1 MMMTLATHE
10 DITRQKASRATLKP
24 KRQMSSHN
32 RLPDVPF
39 GRAVGSFSL
48 VRSTCTSSY
57 PEILWRDLDGK
68 ESTSLMPPSLV
79 PSIGFVSSCHRSRNS
94 ISRIRSSRFC
104 LSDRLRL
111 RSQSLR
117 QAPDST
123 ARHTIS
129 TRIAALQPRESRAAR
144 HPLTRSGLLA
154 SNGSHG
160 MNSTML
166 TISVHSGG
174 PLVGCLF

>member
-104 LSDRLRL
+104 FNSSLCSLCSPLVLMRHDSS
-111 RSQSLR
+111 SQSCGL
-117 QAPDST
+117 QEAST
-123 ARHTIS
+123 IRPT
-129 TRIAALQPRESRAAR
+129 
-144 HPLTRSGLLA
+144 
-154 SNGSHG
+154 
-160 MNSTML
+160 
-166 TISVHSGG
+166 
-174 PLVGCLF
+174 

>member
-104 LSDRLRL
+104 LYVHGSLHHFNLLRNAL
-111 RSQSLR
+111 MTMQISRRNTR
-117 QAPDST
+117 Q
-123 ARHTIS
+123 
-129 TRIAALQPRESRAAR
+129 Q
-144 HPLTRSGLLA
+144 
-154 SNGSHG
+154 
-160 MNSTML
+160 
-166 TISVHSGG
+166 
-174 PLVGCLF
+174 